1 MGGLGLSGAS
11 APPRAWWPAEAT
23 FAVDFVTG
31 LAMRNRVIC
40 PLSEAMSFS
49 RASTKFARAASG
61 FWQSFAPNVPA
72 ITDLGISIEPERTN
86 LVVANTANSGIGFV
100 STGTTRTDLA
110 FGDSPA
116 GDAFGKL
123 VTQGGGA
130 TDALYF
136 GLFNGLITAGS
147 RHTVSASF
155 KYSGSVRYLRLLL
168 SDNVSEVSQC
178 WLDLVDKTISNA
190 SPGATVRLIPLV
202 DNWMHLELTTGA
214 FASTTSNAQFGVV
227 AVTGIGSPTRLG
239 GSYRMWGGQVEQG
252 AALATSPILTAS
264 GPTTRASDTIIF
276 NLNTGPQRVT
286 IVLSDGS
293 AFDEFVPGGPY
304 TPTGLS
310 QHLIRRVSTAPI

>member
-11 APPRAWWPAEAT
+11 APPRAWWPADAT
-23 FAVDFVTG
+23 FAVDFVTR

-49 RASTKFARAASG
+49 RASTKFARTASG

-86 LVVANTANSGIGFV
+86 LVVANTANGGIGFV

-227 AVTGIGSPTRLG
+227 GVIGIGSTSRFA
-239 GSYRMWGGQVEQG
+239 GSYKMWGGQVERG
-252 AALATSPILTAS
+252 AVQATSPILTS
-264 GPTTRASDTIIF
+264 GVSAAQAADNVTFKLP
-276 NLNTGPQRVT
+276 TGPQQAT
-286 IVLSDGS
+286 IDVASGGPL
-293 AFDEFVPGGPY
+293 EQTVPGGDY
-304 TPTGLS
+304 TPIGLP
-310 QHLIRRVSTAPI
+310 QFTIRRIVAIPL